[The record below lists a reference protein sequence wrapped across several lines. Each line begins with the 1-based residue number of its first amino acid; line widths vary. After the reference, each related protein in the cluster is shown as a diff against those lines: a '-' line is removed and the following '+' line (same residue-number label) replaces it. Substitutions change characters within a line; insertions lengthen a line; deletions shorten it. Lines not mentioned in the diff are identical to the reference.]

1 MHIHI
6 FKGQLFGGVFLAN
19 GATRLA
25 IGWTGVI
32 VTAAMG
38 FLQFIT
44 GFQEATWIC
53 CGFFLLFLFI
63 LNSGSEAKKKVTLLV
78 APSQTP
84 TQQVIHHTHVHHQS
98 PPTNDVSSPPSRFN
112 QPVGTAIQWETE
124 ARNLEL
130 ARDWEKAAEA
140 FQKAGLYSEAG
151 RIRKDHLEN
160 DESQVKI
167 HVDRIG
173 HNIQDSVYMED
184 SDKKNN

>member
-1 MHIHI
+1 M
-6 FKGQLFGGVFLAN
+6 AN
-19 GATRLA
+19 GTTRLA

-44 GFQEATWIC
+44 GFHEATWAC
-53 CGFFLLFLFI
+53 CGFFVIFLFI

-78 APSQTP
+78 NAPQKP
-84 TQQVIHHTHVHHQS
+84 PPQVIHHTHVHHQTPQS
-98 PPTNDVSSPPSRFN
+98 NSTSTPSRFN

-130 ARDWEKAAEA
+130 ARDWEKAAA
-140 FQKAGLYSEAG
+140 AYQKAGLYSEAG
-151 RIRKDHLEN
+151 RVRKDHLEKE
-160 DESQVKI
+160 DSQVKI

-173 HNIQDSVYMED
+173 HNIQDSVYMDE
-184 SDKKNN
+184 SNSKKE